1 MKTLI
6 KIRFYLFVILLVSG
20 CADSDS
26 LKLNLDF
33 ESIKSDHYE
42 LAGWDLF
49 EEGYNIALDK
59 KVRYSGK
66 YSLRIE
72 SDPDNSQY
80 KGSGSIS
87 YLYHGIQDNQ
97 RIKVTGFIKNESTNK
112 DSIGL
117 FIGCYTVRGN
127 SENITHSEQFFGTHD
142 WQEYS
147 VELVASKETKYLT
160 FGAILSGPGK
170 IWVDNIRLF
179 IDDNEVFTQSDIYS
193 YRATRNEINRL
204 KSSIIP
210 IKTVKAENGFE
221 DLKPLKQALQDARI
235 IALGENTHGSREV
248 FEMRH
253 RMIEF
258 LTTEMGFNVF
268 AIESFLPVHSLI
280 NQYIQTGSGEPLK
293 AMNTLVPA
301 WNTQEVLQMVQWMKR
316 YNQDAQTKLR
326 FFGFD
331 IDPEYASL
339 NTTRYYRDSCMAVN
353 VERIL
358 NDNPTS
364 KIILWAHNEH
374 ISKDPLAM
382 GHYLNNRFG
391 NEYYCIGFS
400 SDKGKYTAGS
410 SERYRISTD
419 NKFVK
424 SITGS
429 IDYNFSRAGSSVFF
443 LDLRNIPE
451 NDPDSRWLTKKMYF
465 RTIGA
470 FATDNQFHPASI
482 KEKFDG
488 VIFIDRTTA
497 TEPLYDK
504 NGP

>member
-6 KIRFYLFVILLVSG
+6 KICFYLFVILLVSG
-20 CADSDS
+20 CNDSES

-33 ESIKSDHYE
+33 ESIKSDHFE
-42 LAGWDLF
+42 PVGWDIF
-49 EEGYNIALDK
+49 EEGYNVALDK

-72 SDPDNSQY
+72 PDPDNSHY

-112 DSIGL
+112 DSIAL
-117 FIGCYTVRGN
+117 FIGCYTPRG
-127 SENITHSEQFFGTHD
+127 SIENITHNKEFFGTHD

-147 VELVASKETKYLT
+147 VELVASKETKYLA
-160 FGAILSGPGK
+160 FGAIMSGPGK

-179 IDDNEVFTQSDIYS
+179 IDDNEIFTQSDIYS
-193 YRATRNEINRL
+193 YRATRNEINWL
-204 KSSIIP
+204 KTRIIP

-221 DLKPLKQALQDARI
+221 DLEPLKQFLQDARI
-235 IALGENTHGSREV
+235 IALGENTHGSHEV

-253 RMIEF
+253 RMIGF
-258 LTTEMGFNVF
+258 LASEMGFNAF
-268 AIESFLPVHSLI
+268 AIESYLPEHSLI
-280 NQYIQTGSGEPLK
+280 NHYIQTGFGEPRKL
-293 AMNTLVPA
+293 MNNLYAA
-301 WNTQEVLQMVQWMKR
+301 WNTQEVLEMVQWMKK
-316 YNQDAQTKLR
+316 YNQAAQPKLR

-331 IDPEYASL
+331 IDQINDSL

-358 NDNPTS
+358 NDDPTC

-374 ISKDPLAM
+374 VCKDHLAM
-382 GHYLNNRFG
+382 GDYLHKKFG

-400 SDKGKYTAGS
+400 SNKGKYTAGNS
-410 SERYRISTD
+410 NSNPTD
-419 NKFVK
+419 NKLLR
-424 SITGS
+424 SIAGS
-429 IDYNFSRAGSSVFF
+429 FDYNFSKAGKPMFF
-443 LDLRNIPE
+443 LDLKNISE
-451 NDPDSRWLTKKMYF
+451 NEPDSQWLFKKLYF

-470 FATDNQFHPASI
+470 TATDNQFHPASI
-482 KEKFDG
+482 SEKFDG
-488 VIFIDRTTA
+488 IMYIDRTTS
-497 TEPLYDK
+497 TKPLYIK
-504 NGP
+504 NGL